1 MSPRNRS
8 LWFFILLWFSLGASL
23 NARAKTDLVIL
34 ENGDSIHGGIKSLER
49 GILTWK
55 ADWMGTIQV
64 EWIHI
69 QEIRSD
75 FSFVVI
81 PSDGQKSLGL
91 FE

>member
-1 MSPRNRS
+1 
-8 LWFFILLWFSLGASL
+8 LFFILLWFSLGASL

-34 ENGDSIHGGIKSLER
+34 ENGDSIHGEIKSLER
-49 GILTWK
+49 GILTLK
-55 ADWMGTIQV
+55 TDWMGTIQV

-75 FSFVVI
+75 FSFEVVL
-81 PSDGQKSLGL
+81 SDGQKSLGL